1 MKRIIG
7 LLMVMFLSYGCA
19 SIGHQI
25 NQGAVDSIVKGK
37 TTQQQILL
45 SLGSPDLIT
54 KTGNGNTVYVYRYAR
69 AAARPESFIPLI
81 GAFVGGVDV
90 QGQMT
95 RVTFGPDGTVKDFVS
110 TQSGTEL
117 NKGLATGSRPDMP
130 AIEHNKRP

>member
-1 MKRIIG
+1 MKWINV
-7 LLMVMFLSYGCA
+7 LFVAMFLSYGCA
-19 SIGHQI
+19 SVGHQI
-25 NQGAVDSIVKGK
+25 NQGAVDSIVKGQ
-37 TTQQQILL
+37 TTQQQVLMG
-45 SLGSPDLIT
+45 LGSPDLIT
-54 KTGNGNTVYVYRYAR
+54 KTSNGDTVYVYRYAR

-130 AIEHNKRP
+130 AIEQNKRP